1 MLKSMTGF
9 GRGVAEN
16 QRYTVEVEIK
26 SVNHRFLDIQLRSP
40 KQVNAYEQEL
50 RKIIK
55 ERLPR
60 GRVDVFVT
68 VKEVSDAGK
77 EVAIHWDLVDQL
89 VESLQKEGQAR
100 YGVVDLELKVIL
112 EQIVTLPDF
121 VEITEAKDDDESLG
135 ELLIAAVT
143 TAAEQNAANR
153 AQEGQALAAVMV
165 ENREQIATALARLQS
180 FVALYQGEFKERF
193 EKKLQDYLQE
203 TVDQERLLTELAI
216 QLERGDIQE
225 EIDRLAIHLQNFDR
239 LLAKDEPV
247 GRELDFLI
255 QECNREINTIGSK
268 SSAIEIKELVVLM
281 KTTVE
286 KIREQVQNV
295 E

>member
-1 MLKSMTGF
+1 MTGF

-40 KQVNAYEQEL
+40 KQVNAYEQEI

-100 YGVVDLELKVIL
+100 YGVVDLEPKAIL

-135 ELLIAAVT
+135 ELLITAVT
-143 TAAEQNAANR
+143 TAAERNAANR

>member
-40 KQVNAYEQEL
+40 KQVNAYEQEI

-100 YGVVDLELKVIL
+100 YGVVDLEPKAIL

-135 ELLIAAVT
+135 ELLITAVT
-143 TAAEQNAANR
+143 TAAERNATNR

>member
-1 MLKSMTGF
+1 MTGF
-9 GRGVAEN
+9 GHGLAEN
-16 QRYTVEVEIK
+16 SRYTIEVEIK
-26 SVNHRFLDIQLRSP
+26 SVNHRFLDIQLRAP
-40 KQVNAYEQEL
+40 KQANAYEQSL
-50 RKIIK
+50 RQIIK

-60 GRVDVFVT
+60 GRVDVFIT
-68 VKEVSDAGK
+68 LQEISDAGK
-77 EVAIHWDLVDQL
+77 QVAVHWDLVDQL
-89 VESLQKEGQAR
+89 VSELQREGQAR
-100 YGVVDLELKVIL
+100 YGVVDLEPKAIL

-121 VEITEAKDDDESLG
+121 VEIKEDKTSDDSLEA
-135 ELLIAAVT
+135 LLVAAVT
-143 TAAEQNAANR
+143 EAAEQNATNR
-153 AQEGQALAAVMV
+153 AKEGQSLAAVMV
-165 ENREQIATALARLQS
+165 ENRGQIANALASLKQ
-180 FVALYQGEFKERF
+180 FVTVYQEEFKERF

-225 EIDRLAIHLQNFDR
+225 EIDRLDIHLQNFDR
-239 LLAKDEPV
+239 LMEKAEPV

-255 QECNREINTIGSK
+255 QEFNREINTIGSK

>member
-40 KQVNAYEQEL
+40 KQVNAYEQEI

-268 SSAIEIKELVVLM
+268 SGAIEIKELVVLM

>member
-100 YGVVDLELKVIL
+100 YGVVDLEPKAIL

-180 FVALYQGEFKERF
+180 FVALYQEEFKERF

-268 SSAIEIKELVVLM
+268 SGAIEIKELVVLM

>member
-100 YGVVDLELKVIL
+100 YGVVDLEPKVIL

-135 ELLIAAVT
+135 ELLITAVT

-268 SSAIEIKELVVLM
+268 SSAIKIKELVVLM

>member
-16 QRYTVEVEIK
+16 GRYTVEVEIK

-40 KQVNAYEQEL
+40 KQVNPYEQEL

-68 VKEVSDAGK
+68 VKEVSDVGK
-77 EVAIHWDLVDQL
+77 EVAVHWDLVDQL
-89 VESLQKEGQAR
+89 VKSLQNEGQAR
-100 YGVVDLELKVIL
+100 YGVVDLEPKAIL

-121 VEITEAKDDDESLG
+121 VEIRETQTDDESLA
-135 ELLIAAVT
+135 ELLTEAVT
-143 TAAEQNAANR
+143 QAAEQNATNR
-153 AQEGQALAAVMV
+153 AQEGQGLTSVLV
-165 ENREQIATALARLQS
+165 ENREQIATALERLRA
-180 FVALYQGEFKERF
+180 FVALYQAEFKERF
-193 EKKLQDYLQE
+193 EKKLQEYLQE

-225 EIDRLAIHLQNFDR
+225 EIDRLAIHLQSFDR
-239 LLAKDEPV
+239 LLTKNEPV

-255 QECNREINTIGSK
+255 QEFNREINTIGSK

>member
-16 QRYTVEVEIK
+16 QRYTVEAEIK

-40 KQVNAYEQEL
+40 KQVNAYEQEI

-100 YGVVDLELKVIL
+100 YGVVDLEPKAIL

-247 GRELDFLI
+247 GREMDFLI

>member
-9 GRGVAEN
+9 GRSVAEN
-16 QRYTVEVEIK
+16 QRYTVEVEMK

-40 KQVNAYEQEL
+40 KLVNPYEQEL

-60 GRVDVFVT
+60 GRVEVFVT
-68 VKEVSDAGK
+68 VKEVSDVGK
-77 EVAIHWDLVDQL
+77 VVAVHWDLVDQL
-89 VESLQKEGQAR
+89 VKSLQKEGQAR
-100 YGVVDLELKVIL
+100 YGVVDLEPKAIL

-121 VEITEAKDDDESLG
+121 VEIKETQTDDDSLA
-135 ELLIAAVT
+135 ELLVSAVT
-143 TAAEQNAANR
+143 QAAEQNAANR
-153 AQEGQALAAVMV
+153 AQEGQALTSVMV
-165 ENREQIATALARLQS
+165 ENRAQIAAALTRLKA
-180 FVALYQGEFKERF
+180 FVAVYQAEFKERF
-193 EKKLQDYLQE
+193 EKKLQEYLQE

-225 EIDRLAIHLQNFDR
+225 EIDRLAIHLENFDR
-239 LLAKDEPV
+239 LLTKDEPV

-255 QECNREINTIGSK
+255 QEFNREINTIGSK

>member
-16 QRYTVEVEIK
+16 GRYTVEVEIK

-40 KQVNAYEQEL
+40 KQVNPYEQEL

-68 VKEVSDAGK
+68 VKEVSDVGK
-77 EVAIHWDLVDQL
+77 EVAVHWDLVDQL
-89 VESLQKEGQAR
+89 VKSLQNEGQAR
-100 YGVVDLELKVIL
+100 YGVVDLEPKAIL

-121 VEITEAKDDDESLG
+121 VEIRETQTDDESLA
-135 ELLIAAVT
+135 ELLTEAVT
-143 TAAEQNAANR
+143 QAAEQNAANR
-153 AQEGQALAAVMV
+153 AQEGQGLTSVLV
-165 ENREQIATALARLQS
+165 ENREQIATALERLRA
-180 FVALYQGEFKERF
+180 FVALYQAEFKERF
-193 EKKLQDYLQE
+193 EKKLQEYLQQ

-239 LLAKDEPV
+239 LLTKDEPV

-255 QECNREINTIGSK
+255 QEFNREINTIGSK